1 MRQLCYSVILLFVFI
16 PIALSQPTREFTK
29 TIPLAADGSLVIDTY
44 KGSITIATHEKPEVE
59 LAVRIESDADDSRQA
74 EQDVQDTEIRI
85 RESAARVTIRTDYQ
99 GLERHRH
106 TGFWDWLSDFG
117 DSWSSLP
124 LVHYTIT
131 MPRTAKLEIKDYKSD
146 THIDGL
152 KSTVQL
158 NTYKGT
164 VEIVGLEGGIELETY
179 KGRVRVSIAHLER
192 DSRFETYKGDITV
205 SVPKKSGFDLKT
217 DFGRRVDFA
226 SEFGYDSYE
235 RGRKRHRYSYQDRV
249 NGGGPSLEFESEK
262 GDIRLQTN

>member
-1 MRQLCYSVILLFVFI
+1 MRQFFHHLILLFVFI
-16 PIALSQPTREFTK
+16 PIAVSQPAREFKK
-29 TIPLAADGSLVIDTY
+29 TIPLANDGVLIIDTY
-44 KGSITIATHEKPEVE
+44 KGSITITTHEKPEIE

-74 EQDVQDTEIRI
+74 ERDVQDTEIRI
-85 RESAARVTIRTDYQ
+85 RESSEEVSIRTDYRD
-99 GLERHRH
+99 LERHHH
-106 TGFWDWLSDFG
+106 TGFWDWVFDFG

-146 THIDGL
+146 TRIDGL
-152 KSTVQL
+152 KSTIQL

-164 VEIVGLEGGIELETY
+164 VEIAGLEGGIELETY

-217 DFGRRVDFA
+217 AFGRRVDFA
-226 SEFGYDSYE
+226 SEFGFDSYE
-235 RGRKRHRYSYQDRV
+235 GGRKKHRYSHRDRV
-249 NGGGPSLEFESEK
+249 NGGGPALEFESEK
-262 GDIRLQTN
+262 GDIRLQTD